1 MSLGHTTVVLSCG
14 GTAPEVRIDEQKG
27 VKMANGNGETISEIT
42 DLKNQAARDRLPD
55 LCAQYR
61 EYSQEKSA
69 LEAAM
74 KSIKQDIDAIAKK
87 ARIVNSVGGDGWQ
100 LTRVTSTRRTLSKER
115 LLEKGVKMPVI
126 EYATT
131 EKRSTYY
138 RVLDRKEE
146 ASE

>member
-1 MSLGHTTVVLSCG
+1 
-14 GTAPEVRIDEQKG
+14 
-27 VKMANGNGETISEIT
+27 MANGNGETISEIT

-115 LLEKGVKMPVI
+115 LLEKGVTMPVI